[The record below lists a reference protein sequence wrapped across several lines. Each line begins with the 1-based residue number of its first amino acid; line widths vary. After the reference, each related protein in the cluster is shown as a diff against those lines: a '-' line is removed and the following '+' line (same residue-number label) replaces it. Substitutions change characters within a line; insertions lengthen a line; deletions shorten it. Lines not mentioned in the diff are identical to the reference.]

1 MSKDKPMVSLEEL
14 VLSNMLE
21 VQALIKIL
29 ERKGLI
35 KILERKGLITQDE
48 ILTEVELLKKEM
60 EEKIRKMGREN

>member
-21 VQALIKIL
+21 VQA
-29 ERKGLI
+29 LI